1 MDYQTHII
9 QSKMISKTPDYN
21 SFNKDDVIPKYIYGV
36 GWRIFNEKENKF
48 VSPIMSFKTIEE
60 ILKKDKAEIN
70 SNIIE
75 PKKKTKSLLDFG
87 YTISTNLE
95 TDTK

>member
-9 QSKMISKTPDYN
+9 QSKMIDRKKPVYN
-21 SFNKDDVIPKYIYGV
+21 SFNKDDVIPKYVSGE
-36 GWRIFNEKENKF
+36 GWRIYNEKEKKF

-60 ILKKDKAEIN
+60 ILKKEGDVIAKP
-70 SNIIE
+70 IE
-75 PKKKTKSLLDFG
+75 KKTKSLLDFG
-87 YTISTNLE
+87 YTISENLE

>member
-9 QSKMISKTPDYN
+9 QSKMIDRKKPVYN
-21 SFNKDDVIPKYIYGV
+21 SFNKDDVIPKYISGE
-36 GWRIFNEKENKF
+36 GWRIYNEKEKKF
-48 VSPIMSFKTIEE
+48 VSPIMSFKTIEQ
-60 ILKKDKAEIN
+60 ILKKEGEGVI
-70 SNIIE
+70 SQPE
-75 PKKKTKSLLDFG
+75 KKKKSLLDFG

>member
-9 QSKMISKTPDYN
+9 QSKMISKKPVYN
-21 SFNKDDVIPKYIYGV
+21 SFNKDDVIPKYISGE
-36 GWRIFNEKENKF
+36 GWRIYNEKEKKF
-48 VSPIMSFKTIEE
+48 VSPIMSYKTIEE
-60 ILKKDKAEIN
+60 ILKKEDDVIAKP
-70 SNIIE
+70 IE
-75 PKKKTKSLLDFG
+75 KKKKSLLDFG